1 MLTSR
6 GVVKGNSSGIE
17 VWRGSLIQA
26 SLRSRGGLIQEDGF
40 FHFTSTWI
48 RGDQQII
55 DATGKNLI
63 SCLVIFLLILIL
75 AFYFEHFTFLE
86 FDLPLVTLD
95 CKSY

>member
-26 SLRSRGGLIQEDGF
+26 GLRSRGGLIQEDGF

-55 DATGKNLI
+55 DATGKILI

-75 AFYFEHFTFLE
+75 AFYF
-86 FDLPLVTLD
+86 PRV
-95 CKSY
+95 

>member
-1 MLTSR
+1 M
-6 GVVKGNSSGIE
+6 
-17 VWRGSLIQA
+17 
-26 SLRSRGGLIQEDGF
+26 
-40 FHFTSTWI
+40 
-48 RGDQQII
+48 GDQQII
-55 DATGKNLI
+55 DTTGKNLI